1 MRPVEDEELLEL
13 VLELGRVVE
22 LEALALGRV
31 VLDALEELLTVGL
44 VAVVGLLLVVG
55 LVLTVGLLV
64 APLLTTLLVLP
75 CDPTLAPV
83 PLLLLSLGAR

>member
-1 MRPVEDEELLEL
+1 LRPVEDEELLEL

-64 APLLTTLLVLP
+64 TTLLVLP